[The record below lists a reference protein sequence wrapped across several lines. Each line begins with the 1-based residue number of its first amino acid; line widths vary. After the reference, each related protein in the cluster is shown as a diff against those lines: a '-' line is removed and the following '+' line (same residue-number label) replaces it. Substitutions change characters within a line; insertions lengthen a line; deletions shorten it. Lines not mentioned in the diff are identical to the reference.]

1 MPKPCLV
8 RHPHHGQTVPAIHVR
23 PTEKTR
29 FLHFVASGELGK
41 AEAVVGVLRT
51 SDGKNVKGTTKT
63 KPTDKSWIIMFHAEG
78 PDPKTV
84 YDLEIQDANGAVVAV
99 CKNIQFTEGKNSLTI
114 TSPTNE
120 TVCPTFTSYG
130 TSTSTSLIQTAG
142 CQVGGAAANVTI
154 VQDTDQNG
162 AWIVKFNNADI
173 TFPQTT
179 SITVAQ
185 QDGTNG
191 TNTGI
196 TVVGC
201 TNFPP

>member
-8 RHPHHGQTVPAIHVR
+8 RHPHHGQTIPAIHVR
-23 PTEKTR
+23 PAGKPT
-29 FLHFVASGELGK
+29 FLHFVASGVLDK
-41 AEAVVGVLRT
+41 AEAVVGVLRAR
-51 SDGKNVKGTTKT
+51 DGKDVKGTTKT
-63 KPTDKSWIIMFHAEG
+63 KPTEKYWIIMFHTEG

-84 YDLEIQDANGAVVAV
+84 YDLEVQDANGAVVAV

-114 TSPTNE
+114 TSPVNA

-130 TSTSTSLIQTAG
+130 TSTSTSLIQASG
-142 CQVGGAAANVTI
+142 CQIGGAQANVTI
-154 VQDTDQNG
+154 VQDTNQNG
-162 AWIVKFNNADI
+162 AWIVQFNNADI
-173 TFPQTT
+173 TFPQST

-191 TNTGI
+191 SSDSV

-201 TNFPP
+201 VNFPP